1 MILNLNRVYLCGVYM
16 KQLLFM
22 LFTLVLLI
30 NQGCFLPA
38 ARTEDT
44 AMTQQP
50 ATNTIRLPAPAHRS
64 NVSLEETLQNR
75 RSVRSYSDVPLSL
88 SEVSQLLWAAQGI
101 TESWGGRT
109 APSAGGLYPLEV
121 YFLAG
126 NVTGL
131 TPGEYK
137 YIPQGHRIELV
148 KEGDPR
154 SGLAAAALDQAW
166 VKEGSIVI
174 SIIAVYA
181 RTTQKYGDRGIRYVN
196 MEAGH
201 AAQNICLQATALDL
215 GAVTVGAFNDDR
227 VRNVLSLPEGE
238 MPVYLIPIG
247 KIP

>member
-1 MILNLNRVYLCGVYM
+1 MN
-16 KQLLFM
+16 KQLLF
-22 LFTLVLLI
+22 LLLTLGLII
-30 NQGCFLPA
+30 NQGCFSPV

-50 ATNTIRLPAPAHRS
+50 AKNTVQLPAPARQS

-75 RSVRSYSDVPLSL
+75 RSFRSYSDMPLSL

-137 YIPQGHRIELV
+137 YIPQGHRIELI
-148 KEGDPR
+148 KEGDLR